1 MMLRKRI
8 GSLEGN
14 LPDPAPPLDLDLDLD
29 ADLAQR
35 IRDTQSAGT
44 FPASLSTADLEA
56 INDAVKAR
64 EAKHERPE

>member
-1 MMLRKRI
+1 MTLRKRI
-8 GSLEGN
+8 DSLEGN
-14 LPDPAPPLDLDLDLD
+14 RPDPAPPLDLDL
-29 ADLAQR
+29 APDLAQR